1 MKKKTLLALLASLS
15 IAGHAVAQGTNPQ
28 PGDSIGNDGGLV
40 GVSPGVIS
48 SDSSGYVRPIPG
60 PFPGSLHPLAPARPH
75 YVGLNGHTL
84 YTNGQFDGYTLYII
98 NDVNAV
104 VYTTEVWADE
114 QTVALPEWLTGTYTL
129 VFADDDGGCYYGEI
143 EL

>member
-1 MKKKTLLALLASLS
+1 MKKTLVLIALLATMSLPLT
-15 IAGHAVAQGTNPQ
+15 AQTPVGEPAPVPLNLGMMIQ
-28 PGDSIGNDGGLV
+28 NDSITDVTPWEDDDLGGYK
-40 GVSPGVIS
+40 S
-48 SDSSGYVRPIPG
+48 
-60 PFPGSLHPLAPARPH
+60 PARPH

-84 YTNGQFDGYTLYII
+84 YTYGQFGGYTLYII
-98 NDVNAV
+98 NDANAV

>member
-1 MKKKTLLALLASLS
+1 MM
-15 IAGHAVAQGTNPQ
+15 IQN
-28 PGDSIGNDGGLV
+28 DSITDVTPWEDDNLGGYK
-40 GVSPGVIS
+40 S
-48 SDSSGYVRPIPG
+48 
-60 PFPGSLHPLAPARPH
+60 PARPH

-84 YTNGQFDGYTLYII
+84 YTYGQFGGYTLYII
-98 NDVNAV
+98 NDANAV

-114 QTVALPEWLTGTYTL
+114 QTVALPEWLTGTLTL

>member
-1 MKKKTLLALLASLS
+1 MTLMSVMSVSAQNGNGPLPNDSISQEAMVQLLFADFQTDSLAL
-15 IAGHAVAQGTNPQ
+15 IGPIIPAG
-28 PGDSIGNDGGLV
+28 PG
-40 GVSPGVIS
+40 
-48 SDSSGYVRPIPG
+48 G
-60 PFPGSLHPLAPARPH
+60 PKSPARPH

-84 YTNGQFDGYTLYII
+84 YTYGQFDGYTLYII
-98 NDVNAV
+98 NDANAV

-114 QTVALPEWLTGTYTL
+114 QTVALPEWLTGTLTL

>member
-1 MKKKTLLALLASLS
+1 MKKLILLLLLALATHSF
-15 IAGHAVAQGTNPQ
+15 AQSPNPQ
-28 PGDSIGNDGGLV
+28 PNDSISNDNLIGLQPAEWSSVNDSIG
-40 GVSPGVIS
+40 
-48 SDSSGYVRPIPG
+48 YVVPIP
-60 PFPGSLHPLAPARPH
+60 FTPGQGKSPARPH

-84 YTNGQFDGYTLYII
+84 YTYGQFDGYTLYII
-98 NDVNAV
+98 NDANAV

>member
-1 MKKKTLLALLASLS
+1 MKKTLVLIALLATMSLPLT
-15 IAGHAVAQGTNPQ
+15 AQTPVGEPAPVPLNLGMMIQ
-28 PGDSIGNDGGLV
+28 NDSITDVTPWEDDDQGGHK
-40 GVSPGVIS
+40 S
-48 SDSSGYVRPIPG
+48 
-60 PFPGSLHPLAPARPH
+60 PARPH

-84 YTNGQFDGYTLYII
+84 YTYGQFGGYTLYII